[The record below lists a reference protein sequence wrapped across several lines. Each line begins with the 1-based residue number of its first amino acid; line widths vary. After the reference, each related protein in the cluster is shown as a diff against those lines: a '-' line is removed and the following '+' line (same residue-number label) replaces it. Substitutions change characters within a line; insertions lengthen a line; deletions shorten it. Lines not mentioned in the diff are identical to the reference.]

1 MVSGGI
7 CAHFSSLR
15 HYYTVIDA
23 NPSQIWTLNAFY
35 TKITCQWL
43 RSLKWF
49 GKRKGINQ
57 YNLRKLLA
65 ASPQSS
71 IPFSYHFSISFLFSI
86 HSSVLTTKSVNRKIF
101 FFPYK
106 FFFFN
111 VIHVPVLF
119 LFFFFLCRMPHVTRG
134 LPRLWVQSSSLLLD
148 FAIAHLLLVS
158 WNTFFFLQWVY
169 FTPTFC

>member
-71 IPFSYHFSISFLFSI
+71 IPFSYHFSISLLFSI

-101 FFPYK
+101 FFSVQI
-106 FFFFN
+106 FFFFQRN
-111 VIHVPVLF
+111 SCTGTFPL
-119 LFFFFLCRMPHVTRG
+119 LFFLCRMPHVTRG

-148 FAIAHLLLVS
+148 FVIFSLVAQLIDT
-158 WNTFFFLQWVY
+158 WA
-169 FTPTFC
+169 

>member
-106 FFFFN
+106 FFFFQRN
-111 VIHVPVLF
+111 SCTGTFPL
-119 LFFFFLCRMPHVTRG
+119 LFFLCRMPHVTRG

-148 FAIAHLLLVS
+148 FVIFSLVAQLIDT
-158 WNTFFFLQWVY
+158 WA
-169 FTPTFC
+169 

>member
-106 FFFFN
+106 FFFFSH

-148 FAIAHLLLVS
+148 FVIFSLVAQLFDT
-158 WNTFFFLQWVY
+158 WA
-169 FTPTFC
+169 